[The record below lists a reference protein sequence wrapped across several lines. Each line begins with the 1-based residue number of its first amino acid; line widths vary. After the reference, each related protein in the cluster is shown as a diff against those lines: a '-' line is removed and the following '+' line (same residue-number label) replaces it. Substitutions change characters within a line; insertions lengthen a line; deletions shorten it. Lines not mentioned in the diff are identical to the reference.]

1 MSSSLLRAAL
11 GAAVP
16 HRKNTAALETV
27 RMPLPSS
34 ITLPMVQHIGAPALP
49 VVQKGD
55 HVDVGT
61 LVGKANGFVSAD
73 IHSGVSG
80 TVTALTTVRMPNGAD
95 VPAVVIEAD
104 GLQTP
109 DAALQPPQV
118 TDAASFVEAIRRSG
132 LVGLGGA
139 GFPTHVKLSPNK
151 PLRWLLINGAECEPY
166 ITSDHRA
173 LLEEGEE
180 VYRGAKLV
188 QRFLGIKRV
197 YICIERNKPDAIDH
211 MFDITARDPDGEVK
225 PLLTRYPQGAEKVL
239 IETVTGKQVPAGG
252 LPADVGA
259 LVLNVNTAAFISR
272 YMATGMPLTTR
283 RLTVDGD
290 AIARRQNVEAIVG
303 TPLAEIL
310 DFCGGLA
317 EDGGKVLMGGPMM
330 GTAMAETDFPLL
342 KQNNAILAL
351 SEKASHLQPS
361 QPCIHCARCVNG
373 CPMGLAPV
381 QIAAAYRQQD
391 IEGLRR
397 LHTDV
402 CIECGTCTY
411 VCPAMRPVT
420 QTMRLAKGL
429 LREKGGKQ

>member
-1 MSSSLLRAAL
+1 M
-11 GAAVP
+11 
-16 HRKNTAALETV
+16 
-27 RMPLPSS
+27 
-34 ITLPMVQHIGAPALP
+34 
-49 VVQKGD
+49 
-55 HVDVGT
+55 
-61 LVGKANGFVSAD
+61 
-73 IHSGVSG
+73 
-80 TVTALTTVRMPNGAD
+80 
-95 VPAVVIEAD
+95 
-104 GLQTP
+104 
-109 DAALQPPQV
+109 
-118 TDAASFVEAIRRSG
+118 
-132 LVGLGGA
+132 
-139 GFPTHVKLSPNK
+139 
-151 PLRWLLINGAECEPY
+151 
-166 ITSDHRA
+166 
-173 LLEEGEE
+173 
-180 VYRGAKLV
+180 
-188 QRFLGIKRV
+188 
-197 YICIERNKPDAIDH
+197 
-211 MFDITARDPDGEVK
+211 
-225 PLLTRYPQGAEKVL
+225 
-239 IETVTGKQVPAGG
+239 
-252 LPADVGA
+252 
-259 LVLNVNTAAFISR
+259 LNVNTAAFISR

-317 EDGGKVLMGGPMM
+317 EDVGKVLMGGPMM